1 MSTGAVEHWDTELGL
16 GSLASPETPGG
27 CWVHWS
33 VMSRQLAQ
41 VLSVGDPV
49 MFTWVSVQDQDGFLV
64 RADSVW
70 EPGGSPG
77 AKGHQNVG
85 GAYRALTPDHG
96 HGIDG
101 YAAGRSV
108 SVVCVFS

>member
-1 MSTGAVEHWDTELGL
+1 MSAGTVEHWDTELGL
-16 GSLASPETPGG
+16 GSLASPETPGD

-49 MFTWVSVQDQDGFLV
+49 MFTWVSVQDQGGFLF

-77 AKGHQNVG
+77 AQGHQNVA
-85 GAYRALTPDHG
+85 GAYRSELV
-96 HGIDG
+96 IDWD
-101 YAAGRSV
+101 APA
-108 SVVCVFS
+108 